1 MKYTF
6 TECMIKTWYGVFTIK
21 EQNNELCMPSFS
33 TRNWPHNKHYVS
45 NARFFHL
52 KSIWITCHLTS
63 RQQNIFIFV
72 VKAVNLIFGQLCI
85 KHIIM
90 MLNKRKKYKA
100 VIHGYLVGKINVS
113 LLVWKQKRASSFVRL
128 IAVDSL
134 QLYWIYIKNEFA
146 KYGRNHYDWHIS
158 IQTVLL
164 FTLLI

>member
-100 VIHGYLVGKINVS
+100 VIHGYLVRKSIWGYLYGNKKSIVICKINCS
-113 LLVWKQKRASSFVRL
+113 TFSSFIIGYTSRKRIL
-128 IAVDSL
+128 
-134 QLYWIYIKNEFA
+134 
-146 KYGRNHYDWHIS
+146 RNKAILLLS
-158 IQTVLL
+158 TLL
-164 FTLLI
+164 F

>member
-21 EQNNELCMPSFS
+21 EQNNELCVPSFS

-90 MLNKRKKYKA
+90 MLNKRKK
-100 VIHGYLVGKINVS
+100 VQGGDTWLSCMKINMR

-128 IAVDSL
+128 I
-134 QLYWIYIKNEFA
+134 
-146 KYGRNHYDWHIS
+146 
-158 IQTVLL
+158 VLL
-164 FTLLI
+164 SRSFIYKSRKRICD